1 MSKPIR
7 DIRLYQSHVPNTDGH
22 PHPAPLVGSSA
33 TITARRIALKL
44 RERGFSL
51 GDFDHLYLNFTSC
64 LAKGEVRLAQRSV
77 DRELRW
83 FRYVDIGVP
92 AGLPETASPN
102 VTQVVSLIEQSLL
115 LFAADES
122 ALQTIR
128 SSISE
133 ALAQGENMLVRFK
146 EKQTA
151 TRTAVIYLRILDNGL
166 YHPLLQVCAANG
178 PEQLRADLPPCLELH
193 ALGEISLSRNRITI
207 TPRKNMFAAGLSPL
221 TFSLSQ
227 TASPDES

>member
-1 MSKPIR
+1 MSKPIS

-22 PHPAPLVGSSA
+22 PHSSPLGGSSA
-33 TITARRIALKL
+33 TIAARRIALKL

-64 LAKGEVRLAQRSV
+64 LAEGEVRLAQRSV

-83 FRYVDIGVP
+83 FRYVDIGFSDV
-92 AGLPETASPN
+92 L
-102 VTQVVSLIEQSLL
+102 SLDDQQIISMIEQALL

-122 ALQTIR
+122 AIQTVQ

-133 ALAQGENMLVRFK
+133 ALSQGENMLVRFK

-151 TRTAVIYLRILDNGL
+151 SGTAMIFLRILDNGL
-166 YHPLLQVCAANG
+166 YHPLLQVHASDG
-178 PEQLRADLPPCLELH
+178 TERLRADLPPCLELH
-193 ALGEISLSRNRITI
+193 ALGEISLSRNRVTI
-207 TPRKNMFAAGLSPL
+207 KPRKNVFAAGLSPL
-221 TFSLSQ
+221 IFPLSS
-227 TASPDES
+227 TAVPDES